1 MAILQESLGS
11 LGAPR
16 ANNAVATSVATR
28 YIEMLFD
35 KVASQEDP
43 NPDLLARIEQSME
56 ANYGLGDVRALKARY
71 VGILIDKA
79 GSQEE
84 PTPDLLDRV
93 EKLLASG
100 ALDEKP
106 ASVPGAGPTRRRKIP
121 RRRRST
127 AGAGHPE
134 VAPDEFKGMGPTD
147 GYRKFIATYGDKY
160 TVPQI
165 RDALVMGGV
174 SSATRTSLLT
184 GLHSVRRRDRLKAEA
199 EQEKAKEL
207 EAKKASARAAAE
219 RRAAEMESKGTGTLT
234 RRITPEGSGE

>member
-16 ANNAVATSVATR
+16 VNSAAASVATR
-28 YIEMLFD
+28 YIEMLFE
-35 KVASQEDP
+35 KVASQDDP
-43 NPDLLARIEQSME
+43 NPDLLARIEKSME
-56 ANYGLGDVRALKARY
+56 ANYGLGDVCALKARY

-84 PTPDLLDRV
+84 PTADLLDRV

-100 ALDEKP
+100 DLDAKP
-106 ASVPGAGPTRRRKIP
+106 APVPTEGPMRRRKIP

-174 SSATRTSLLT
+174 NSATRTSLLT

-199 EQEKAKEL
+199 EEQKAQEL

-219 RRAAEMESKGTGTLT
+219 RVAAERESKGTFM
-234 RRITPEGSGE
+234 RKPASDGSGI

>member
-56 ANYGLGDVRALKARY
+56 ANYGLDDVRALKARY

-79 GSQEE
+79 GSQDE

-100 ALDEKP
+100 DLDEKP
-106 ASVPGAGPTRRRKIP
+106 ASPARPTRRRKVP

-219 RRAAEMESKGTGTLT
+219 RAAAEMESKGTGTLT